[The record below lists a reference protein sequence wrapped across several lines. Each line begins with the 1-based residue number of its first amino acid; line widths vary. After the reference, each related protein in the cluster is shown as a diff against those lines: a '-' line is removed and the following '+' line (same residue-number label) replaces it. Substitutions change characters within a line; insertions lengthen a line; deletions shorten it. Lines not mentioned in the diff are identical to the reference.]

1 MLGKEPQVNY
11 TEQNGNK
18 REWMVSS
25 ESNPLAL
32 DYNDEMPKK
41 EGGLVV
47 EGTNRC
53 VGDKDIGQGSWT
65 FRRYRSE
72 VTTSKP

>member
-1 MLGKEPQVNY
+1 
-11 TEQNGNK
+11 
-18 REWMVSS
+18 MVSN

-47 EGTNRC
+47 EGTHRC
-53 VGDKDIGQGSWT
+53 VGDKDIVQDSWT
-65 FRRYRSE
+65 FWRYRSE